1 MIIQPDRLQHLLDQG
16 DLKPAYLVFGDE
28 PLQIMESL
36 DVIRHTLK
44 GAGAEERIV
53 IEIERGFNWEELTAT
68 LSGMSLFAE
77 KRIVEVKLGDRKPD
91 KKGSEKINE
100 LLTSP
105 MSEDVLL
112 FSAAKLDRNQ
122 QKAKWFKAIEKCGAV
137 VQAKQLTGRALE
149 SWIVSRAKVK
159 NIHIERDVAELIAT
173 RAEGNMLAASQEL
186 EKLSLG
192 SRGDD
197 IDSTTAMK
205 AIADSARYDVFKLM
219 DTIMAGQSLQAV
231 RMLRGLRE
239 EGTEPIII
247 NWALN
252 KELRSLFAMSV
263 EIAKGTP
270 TSTVTADAGIW
281 RSRIGGIEN
290 TLRRKTLK
298 NLRALFMQSIR
309 IDRMIKGSLAGN
321 PWDEMEL
328 LCVELTQA

>member
-53 IEIERGFNWEELTAT
+53 IEIERGFNWEKLTAT

-122 QKAKWFKAIEKCGAV
+122 QKAKWFKAIEKCGSV
-137 VQAKQLTGRALE
+137 P
-149 SWIVSRAKVK
+149 SSR
-159 NIHIERDVAELIAT
+159 NPR
-173 RAEGNMLAASQEL
+173 
-186 EKLSLG
+186 
-192 SRGDD
+192 
-197 IDSTTAMK
+197 
-205 AIADSARYDVFKLM
+205 
-219 DTIMAGQSLQAV
+219 
-231 RMLRGLRE
+231 
-239 EGTEPIII
+239 
-247 NWALN
+247 
-252 KELRSLFAMSV
+252 
-263 EIAKGTP
+263 
-270 TSTVTADAGIW
+270 
-281 RSRIGGIEN
+281 
-290 TLRRKTLK
+290 
-298 NLRALFMQSIR
+298 SIR
-309 IDRMIKGSLAGN
+309 TACRD
-321 PWDEMEL
+321 
-328 LCVELTQA
+328 